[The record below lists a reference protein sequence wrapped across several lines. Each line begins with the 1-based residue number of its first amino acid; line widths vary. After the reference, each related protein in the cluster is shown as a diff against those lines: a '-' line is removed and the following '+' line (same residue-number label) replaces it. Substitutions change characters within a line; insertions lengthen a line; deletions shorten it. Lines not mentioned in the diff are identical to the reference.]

1 MTATITR
8 RQVSH
13 DISYH
18 ARATRSCVILTEF
31 PIYHA
36 TAKML
41 KIGTKERDPVIEMF
55 PSSKHQQY
63 YKVRVCRKKQ

>member
-18 ARATRSCVILTEF
+18 ARATRSCVILTKF

-36 TAKML
+36 TTKML

-55 PSSKHQQY
+55 PSSKHQRY
-63 YKVRVCRKKQ
+63 YKVRMCRKKQ